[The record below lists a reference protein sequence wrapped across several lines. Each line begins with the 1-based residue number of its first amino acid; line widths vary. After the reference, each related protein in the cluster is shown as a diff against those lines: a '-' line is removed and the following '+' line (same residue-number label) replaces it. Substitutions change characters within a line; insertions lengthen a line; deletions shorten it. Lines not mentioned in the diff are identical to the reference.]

1 MVTRETGAP
10 LCEDARKGEKMFEWS
25 LLQANAAGQA
35 GMVQVGLL
43 VLMVLV
49 MYVLIIRPQ
58 QKRQKELRQMMD
70 NLKKGDKIITIGGI
84 HGQIEEVKERTV
96 IIRVDAQTN
105 TRIEFVKSAI
115 SEVKGDPKEQE
126 AKSGETK

>member
-1 MVTRETGAP
+1 M
-10 LCEDARKGEKMFEWS
+10 LQWS
-25 LLQANAAGQA
+25 LLQAAPAGSA

-49 MYVLIIRPQ
+49 MYILIIRPQ
-58 QKRQKELRQMMD
+58 QKRQKELRKMMD
-70 NLKKGDKIITIGGI
+70 KLRKGDKIVTIGGI

-96 IIRVDAQTN
+96 VIRVDPQNN

-115 SEVKGDPKEQE
+115 SEVKVDPKEQE
-126 AKSGETK
+126 STKPTETK

>member
-1 MVTRETGAP
+1 M
-10 LCEDARKGEKMFEWS
+10 LQWS
-25 LLQANAAGQA
+25 LLQAGPAGSA

-58 QKRQKELRQMMD
+58 QKRQKELRKMLD
-70 NLKKGDKIITIGGI
+70 NLKKGDKIVTIGGI
-84 HGQIEEVKERTV
+84 HGQIEDVKDKTV

-105 TRIEFVKSAI
+105 TKMEFVKSAI
-115 SEVKGDPKEQE
+115 SEVRGEPKEKE
-126 AKSGETK
+126 EPKASETK